1 MVAEEHSAFEGAAER
16 AQLAYVGAE
25 GAQLAYVGAEE
36 QLVVEAGAA

>member
-25 GAQLAYVGAEE
+25 E